1 LIAGVRITT
10 QCMARVAAKVIRI
23 IFSCARWVNIAIST
37 IVTRHKITHCITL
50 KRGRVWLYEVIMAD
64 SFAKFIAAVGMT
76 IFGYHATY
84 TAGDIALEQVA
95 SHPTRAVRKFMAE
108 PAAVLWLLAC
118 AVLGHICTVAKIMVA
133 LKALTMLSS
142 QVMTKAR
149 AVRVWLVNAR

>member
-1 LIAGVRITT
+1 MIILEKHRTGIT
-10 QCMARVAAKVIRI
+10 
-23 IFSCARWVNIAIST
+23 
-37 IVTRHKITHCITL
+37 
-50 KRGRVWLYEVIMAD
+50 RG
-64 SFAKFIAAVGMT
+64 
-76 IFGYHATY
+76 
-84 TAGDIALEQVA
+84 IALEQVA

-118 AVLGHICTVAKIMVA
+118 TVQGHICTVTKLMVA